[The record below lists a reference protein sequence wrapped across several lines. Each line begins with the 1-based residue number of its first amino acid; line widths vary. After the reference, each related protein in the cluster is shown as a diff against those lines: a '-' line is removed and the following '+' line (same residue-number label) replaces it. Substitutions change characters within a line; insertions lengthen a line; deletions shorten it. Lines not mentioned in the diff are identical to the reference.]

1 MDRTTTEDRVLFEL
15 LQPLL
20 QEIDGIQTIGEE
32 FYATF
37 AAWGTSIVRN
47 IPNILVALVVLL
59 IAFFLDDRV
68 QRSVERLVGLRKGQ
82 REVARLLG
90 RMARIGV
97 LIFAVLIVV
106 SIFQWNQILTTFIAS
121 LGIAGLVIAFALQD
135 ITKNFAAGVLLLIL
149 RPFRL
154 DDTIKVK
161 EFEGVVTDISL
172 RATTLRTANGEEVL
186 VPNADVYSSPITNF
200 TRYQR
205 RRHHVTLL
213 APTTLPIEPVRAQ
226 LEATLR
232 RIPGLEA
239 EPAPQVVATAI
250 GAENVTFDA
259 QYWLPSDA
267 PHAARTMTLV
277 IDRLHGHLQSIIS
290 EQQPT
295 PTTAG

>member
-1 MDRTTTEDRVLFEL
+1 MVEALWKDRVLFEL
-15 LQPLL
+15 LQPML
-20 QEIDGIQTIGEE
+20 QEIDEIQTIGEE
-32 FYATF
+32 FYSTF
-37 AAWGTSIVRN
+37 AELGRSLIN
-47 IPNILVALVVLL
+47 HIPQMIIALLVLL
-59 IAFFLDDRV
+59 IAFFLDDRA
-68 QRSVERLVGLRKGQ
+68 QRAVERLVGLRNGQ

-106 SIFQWNQILTTFIAS
+106 SIFQWTQILTTFIAS

-154 DDTIKVK
+154 DDAIKVK

-172 RATTLRTANGEEVL
+172 RATTLRTADGVEVL

-200 TRYQR
+200 TRYRR
-205 RRHHVTLL
+205 RRHHVSLL
-213 APTTLPIEPVRAQ
+213 VPTTLPTERVRLQ

-232 RIPGLEA
+232 EIPGLES
-239 EPAPQVVATAI
+239 EPAPQVIATTINAD
-250 GAENVTFDA
+250 NVTMDA

-267 PHAARTMTLV
+267 PHAADTMSLV
-277 IDRLHGHLQSIIS
+277 VDRLHSQLAALRNA
-290 EQQPT
+290 QQAEAAP
-295 PTTAG
+295 GS